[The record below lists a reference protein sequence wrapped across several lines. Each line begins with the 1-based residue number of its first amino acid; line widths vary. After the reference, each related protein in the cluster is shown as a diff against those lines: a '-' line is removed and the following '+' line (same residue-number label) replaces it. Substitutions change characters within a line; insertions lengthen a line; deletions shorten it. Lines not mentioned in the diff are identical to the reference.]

1 MTTNNNTTTNFPPH
15 LIEGFKK
22 LADDFE
28 THIRADE
35 RNRISELIRAKFPVK
50 PVAKPQPITGLHGE
64 SLEPLPESRPQPKKK
79 PRKIDASY
87 WRNYERPLSAKHREI
102 IDLLSHGRFVAAPTI
117 AGIVKLRVGTVR
129 AYLNDIRHSGVN
141 LERVKV
147 NGRIGKKGYR
157 VIYRVGVAKA
167 G

>member
-1 MTTNNNTTTNFPPH
+1 MTTNNNVNTNFPPH

-22 LADDFE
+22 LADEFE
-28 THIRADE
+28 AHIRADE
-35 RNRISELIRAKFPVK
+35 RNRIAELFRAEFPNK
-50 PVAKPQPITGLHGE
+50 PVAKPPMTGLHGE
-64 SLEPLPESRPQPKKK
+64 PLEPLQESRPQPKTK
-79 PRKIDASY
+79 PRRVDASY
-87 WRNYERPLSAKHREI
+87 WKEYDRPLSSKHREI

-129 AYLNDIRHSGVN
+129 AYLNDIKNSGVN
-141 LERVKV
+141 LERVWV
-147 NGRIGKKGYR
+147 NGRIGRKGYR

>member
-1 MTTNNNTTTNFPPH
+1 MTNNNINTTFPPH

-28 THIRADE
+28 AHIRADE
-35 RNRISELIRAKFPVK
+35 RNRIAELFRAEFPNK
-50 PVAKPQPITGLHGE
+50 PVAKPPITDMHGE
-64 SLEPLPESRPQPKKK
+64 PLAAKSDPQPKTK

-87 WRNYERPLSAKHREI
+87 WKNYDRPLSAKHREI
-102 IDLLSHGRFVAAPTI
+102 IELLSHGRFVAAPTI

-141 LERVKV
+141 LERVWV
-147 NGRIGKKGYR
+147 NGRIGRKGYR

-167 G
+167 V

>member
-1 MTTNNNTTTNFPPH
+1 MANNNNMNTNFPPR

-22 LADDFE
+22 LADEFE
-28 THIRADE
+28 AHIRADE
-35 RNRISELIRAKFPVK
+35 RNRIAELFRAEFPAK
-50 PVAKPQPITGLHGE
+50 PVAKPPITDMHGE
-64 SLEPLPESRPQPKKK
+64 PLQESDPQPKTK
-79 PRKIDASY
+79 PRRVDASY
-87 WRNYERPLSAKHREI
+87 WKNYDRPLSAKHREI

-141 LERVKV
+141 LERVRV
-147 NGRIGKKGYR
+147 NGRIGRKGYR

>member
-1 MTTNNNTTTNFPPH
+1 MTTNNTNNFPPH

-28 THIRADE
+28 AHIRADE
-35 RNRISELIRAKFPVK
+35 RNRIAELFRAEFPSK
-50 PVAKPQPITGLHGE
+50 PVAKPPITDMHGE
-64 SLEPLPESRPQPKKK
+64 PLQESRPQPKTK

-87 WRNYERPLSAKHREI
+87 WKNYDRPLSAKHREI

-141 LERVKV
+141 LERVWV
-147 NGRIGKKGYR
+147 NGRIGRKGYR

-167 G
+167 V

>member
-1 MTTNNNTTTNFPPH
+1 MTTNNNMNTTFPPH

-22 LADDFE
+22 LADEFE
-28 THIRADE
+28 AHIRADE
-35 RNRISELIRAKFPVK
+35 RNRIAELFRAEFPKK
-50 PVAKPQPITGLHGE
+50 PVAKPPITDMHG
-64 SLEPLPESRPQPKKK
+64 EPLPESRPQPKTK

-87 WRNYERPLSAKHREI
+87 WKDYDRPLSAKHREI
-102 IDLLSHGRFVAAPTI
+102 IELLSHGRFVAAPTI

-129 AYLNDIRHSGVN
+129 AYLNDIRNSGVN
-141 LERVKV
+141 LERVWV
-147 NGRIGKKGYR
+147 NGRIGRKGYR

>member
-1 MTTNNNTTTNFPPH
+1 MTTNNNMNTTFPPH
-15 LIEGFKK
+15 LIDGFKK
-22 LADDFE
+22 LANAFE
-28 THIRADE
+28 AHIRADE
-35 RNRISELIRAKFPVK
+35 RKRLLGLFRAEFPER
-50 PVAKPQPITGLHGE
+50 PVAKPPMTDMHGE
-64 SLEPLPESRPQPKKK
+64 PLQVSDPQPKTK

-87 WRNYERPLSAKHREI
+87 WKSYERPLSAKHREI

-117 AGIVKLRVGTVR
+117 AGIVKLRLGTVR

-147 NGRIGKKGYR
+147 NGRIGKRGYR

-167 G
+167 V

>member
-1 MTTNNNTTTNFPPH
+1 MTTNNNVNTTFPPH

-28 THIRADE
+28 AHIRADE
-35 RNRISELIRAKFPVK
+35 RNRIAELFRAEFPAK
-50 PVAKPQPITGLHGE
+50 PVAKPPITDMHGE
-64 SLEPLPESRPQPKKK
+64 PLQESRPQPKTK

-87 WRNYERPLSAKHREI
+87 WKNYERPLSAKHREI
-102 IDLLSHGRFVAAPTI
+102 IELLSHGRFVAAPTI

-157 VIYRVGVAKA
+157 VIYRVGVAKT

>member
-1 MTTNNNTTTNFPPH
+1 MAKNNTNTNFPPH
-15 LIEGFKK
+15 LIKGFKK

-35 RNRISELIRAKFPVK
+35 RNRIAELFRAEFPAKPVVK
-50 PVAKPQPITGLHGE
+50 PPMTDMHG
-64 SLEPLPESRPQPKKK
+64 EPLPESRPQPKKK
-79 PRKIDASY
+79 SRKIDASY
-87 WRNYERPLSAKHREI
+87 WRTYDRPLSAKHREI

-117 AGIVKLRVGTVR
+117 AGIVKLRLGTVR
-129 AYLNDIRHSGVN
+129 AYLNDIRLSGVN

-167 G
+167 V

>member
-1 MTTNNNTTTNFPPH
+1 MAKNNTNTNFPPH
-15 LIEGFKK
+15 LIKGFKK

-35 RNRISELIRAKFPVK
+35 RNRIAELFRAEFPAKPVVK
-50 PVAKPQPITGLHGE
+50 PPMTDMHG
-64 SLEPLPESRPQPKKK
+64 EPLPESRPQPKKK
-79 PRKIDASY
+79 SRKIDASY
-87 WRNYERPLSAKHREI
+87 WRTYDRPLSAKHREI
-102 IDLLSHGRFVAAPTI
+102 IDLLSHG
-117 AGIVKLRVGTVR
+117 TVR
-129 AYLNDIRHSGVN
+129 AYLNDIRLSGVN

-167 G
+167 V